1 MPLLHVTDMSH
12 NFGGLQAVSEYNLSL
27 DPGQI
32 TGLIGPNGAG
42 KTTIF
47 NLITGIYRPTQGSVR
62 FDGEELVGKKPNET
76 AAMGLARTFQ
86 EMKLWRHMTVLE
98 HIKMARYSKL
108 SYGLL
113 GAFLDTPKRRQEE
126 RDTTELAMEY
136 LKMFAVDQFAD
147 QLVVNLPY
155 GAQRRVEMARAMV
168 IEPKVLLLDEPTVG
182 MTPDEMMA
190 MIEVVRKAHERFN
203 LAIFLIEH
211 RLRVVHE
218 LCQHVQALV
227 FGQVSW
233 RERPT
238 RSRIIPRS
246 SRPISANRRWNSD
259 AAQRGTPPGVIRKY
273 QSPARDQL

>member
-47 NLITGIYRPTQGSVR
+47 NLITGLYRPTKGSVR
-62 FDGEELVGKKPNET
+62 FDGEELVGKKLNET

-108 SYGLL
+108 SYGLM
-113 GAFLDTPKRRQEE
+113 GAFLGTPKRRREE
-126 RDTTELAMEY
+126 RKVTELAMEY
-136 LKMFAVDQFAD
+136 LKMFAVDQVAD

-155 GAQRRVEMARAMV
+155 GDQRRVEMARALV

-190 MIEVVRKAHERFN
+190 MIEVIRKAHERFN

-211 RLRVVHE
+211 RLQVVRE

-227 FGQVSW
+227 FGQVLV
-233 RERPT
+233 EGK
-238 RSRIIPRS
+238 
-246 SRPISANRRWNSD
+246 SD
-259 AAQRGTPPGVIRKY
+259 EVQNHPKVIEAY
-273 QSPARDQL
+273 IGEQEVEF